1 MRYSNQQIRE
11 NIRWF
16 IEETKQ
22 PELHNVIPFCIGYYG
37 YITKQIWGEIYHL
50 YVEGVIKF

>member
-16 IEETKQ
+16 IEETNQ
-22 PELHNVIPFCIGYYG
+22 PEIYHVIPFCLGYYG
-37 YITKQIWGEIYHL
+37 YITKQIWDEIFHL
-50 YVEGVIKF
+50 HVEGVIKF

>member
-1 MRYSNQQIRE
+1 VRYSNQQIRE